1 MTYIDPRIRRRLS
14 QTARLVPAL
23 VLFACIEFKDA
34 DTEKTTAS
42 DSAAAAPVTFD
53 PNDISAPSYE
63 SFALD
68 TAGTGERLA
77 RLSRYDSSFKRISP
91 ATAAA
96 SIGRFPASI
105 PPQGPATLHIQIL
118 LDRAGFSPGIL
129 DGGWGDN
136 AAHALKWFRVANG
149 IDTAS
154 AGSTDSSAALD
165 EATYQRLT
173 AATGSAPVMTHYI
186 VTAEDLQGPFV
197 QIPER
202 VYDQAELPCMCYSTP
217 AEAIAERFHTSE
229 KVLAQLNP
237 RVQMASLRTGARLMV
252 PNVAEDDGTPP
263 RSPAD
268 TSRSSDSAAQRAG
281 PSRDTAARQASGA
294 IARLIVSRTGFWLH
308 AVDASGKVLYHFPS
322 TLGAGYDPSPT
333 GDYRITNIAQ
343 DPTFHYQPKLFA
355 EVSDDKPEARLPK
368 GPNSPVGVVWMAIS
382 KPHYGIHGTSAP
394 ETIGYENSHG
404 CVRLTNWDA
413 RKLSRLV
420 SAGTPVE
427 FQ

>member
-1 MTYIDPRIRRRLS
+1 
-14 QTARLVPAL
+14 
-23 VLFACIEFKDA
+23 
-34 DTEKTTAS
+34 
-42 DSAAAAPVTFD
+42 
-53 PNDISAPSYE
+53 
-63 SFALD
+63 
-68 TAGTGERLA
+68 
-77 RLSRYDSSFKRISP
+77 
-91 ATAAA
+91 
-96 SIGRFPASI
+96 
-105 PPQGPATLHIQIL
+105 
-118 LDRAGFSPGIL
+118 
-129 DGGWGDN
+129 
-136 AAHALKWFRVANG
+136 
-149 IDTAS
+149 
-154 AGSTDSSAALD
+154 
-165 EATYQRLT
+165 
-173 AATGSAPVMTHYI
+173 MTHYT

-202 VYDQAELPCMCYSTP
+202 VYDQAKLPCMCYSTP

-252 PNVAEDDGTPP
+252 PNVTEDDGTPP

-281 PSRDTAARQASGA
+281 FSRDTAARQASGD

-368 GPNSPVGVVWMAIS
+368 VPTRPSASSGWRFPNRTMVSTALRRRRRLATRIHTGASGSPT
-382 KPHYGIHGTSAP
+382 GTRESF
-394 ETIGYENSHG
+394 
-404 CVRLTNWDA
+404 RDW
-413 RKLSRLV
+413 
-420 SAGTPVE
+420 
-427 FQ
+427 